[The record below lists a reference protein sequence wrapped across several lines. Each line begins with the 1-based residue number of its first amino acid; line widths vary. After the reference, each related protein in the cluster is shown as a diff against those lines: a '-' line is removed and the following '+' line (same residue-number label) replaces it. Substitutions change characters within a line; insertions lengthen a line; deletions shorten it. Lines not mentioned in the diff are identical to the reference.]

1 LGATL
6 LEHRDG
12 GAGADIDPLDEAG
25 VPTLSPLVDT
35 RKYFDYHHSPADTL
49 DKVQAEDIRR
59 QVAVLA
65 VLAYYLAEMPE
76 VLPRLPAGA
85 KSR

>member
-1 LGATL
+1 
-6 LEHRDG
+6 
-12 GAGADIDPLDEAG
+12 
-25 VPTLSPLVDT
+25 
-35 RKYFDYHHSPADTL
+35 L